1 LARGELKK
9 KIAVVLQEFID
20 YHFSL
25 KENIV
30 ISGQRKNV
38 DNALYANV
46 SKIAQVDRF
55 KKSVGLDDASLLGKT
70 FASGKEL
77 SPGYWQRLAISRM
90 LYRNRQL
97 FIMDE
102 PFTYID
108 DVSAERIL
116 DGILKFLGEE
126 RSLIYITRSIRML
139 KKFDRIYYLHK
150 GSIVESGSWEELIKK
165 KGKLYKE
172 FLLQDESI
180 E

>member
-1 LARGELKK
+1 MG
-9 KIAVVLQEFID
+9 
-20 YHFSL
+20 
-25 KENIV
+25 
-30 ISGQRKNV
+30 RKNV
-38 DNALYANV
+38 DEKLYREVTRIAGIEDLKKV
-46 SKIAQVDRF
+46 SNIDD
-55 KKSVGLDDASLLGKT
+55 KSILGKI
-70 FASGKEL
+70 FPSGKDL
-77 SPGYWQRLAISRM
+77 SPGYWQRLAIARM
-90 LYRNRQL
+90 LYRNKNI

-116 DGILKFLGEE
+116 DGILKFLGEGK
-126 RSLIYITRSIRML
+126 SLIYITRSVRML

-150 GSIVESGSWEELIKK
+150 GRIVEYGSWEELIKK